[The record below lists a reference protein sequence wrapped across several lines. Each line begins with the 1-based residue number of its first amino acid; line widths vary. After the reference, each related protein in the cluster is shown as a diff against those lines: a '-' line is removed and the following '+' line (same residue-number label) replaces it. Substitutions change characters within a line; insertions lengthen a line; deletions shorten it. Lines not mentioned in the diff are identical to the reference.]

1 MTLNIITITIMII
14 ITNIILI
21 IIISRYSCQ
30 LTFRQKWLDPR
41 LAYSDME
48 GEVAGQGFLF
58 SKQGTTLFSLRPV
71 EVSNDDGSKQSV
83 DARHFLPGNFN
94 YDLMM
99 YSIFTSTSYKLQV
112 KYFLTLI
119 SIQH

>member
-1 MTLNIITITIMII
+1 MTLNIITITIMIT

-58 SKQGTTLFSLRPV
+58 LNNSFSLSGQLKYLTMTDPNKV
-71 EVSNDDGSKQSV
+71 WMPDT
-83 DARHFLPGNFN
+83 FF
-94 YDLMM
+94 
-99 YSIFTSTSYKLQV
+99 QV
-112 KYFLTLI
+112 I
-119 SIQH
+119 SIMT

>member
-58 SKQGTTLFSLRPV
+58 SKQLFFSLRPV

-83 DARHFLPGNFN
+83 DARHFLPGYFN